1 MDKAINTGGVNA
13 ASTQANTHETWAQII
28 TNIDHELTSEKLQEL
43 VAFLEPLI
51 LRAITI
57 WAKL

>member
-1 MDKAINTGGVNA
+1 MDKVINAGGVNA
-13 ASTQANTHETWAQII
+13 ASTQANSHETWAQII
-28 TNIDHELTSEKLQEL
+28 TTFDHELAPEKLQEL

-57 WAKL
+57 WTKL